1 MKVHYLIAPLCVA
14 LLGGCV
20 YRPIAYT
27 PAPAAVAYASPTY
40 VAPGYTVVA
49 P

>member
-1 MKVHYLIAPLCVA
+1 MKSYLLIAPLCVA
-14 LLGGCV
+14 LLSGCV

-27 PAPAAVAYASPTY
+27 PAPASIAYASPAY
-40 VAPGYTVVA
+40 VGPYTVVA